1 MHRKPSQTQREN
13 IAFFRS
19 LTENNLRSFL
29 LMEAVNSPGQLQDKI
44 SKIHSAIDATGAFP
58 QLVHQLND
66 LEKAINNLDSI
77 VSSGSEHMAA
87 EHAVEITQTVSAL
100 VDKTVEAVTSVIDVL
115 VKKALND
122 SEKAVERV
130 KAADPASTAEK
141 IDIDDIKDKT
151 IEDLIRL
158 SFYKDGT
165 DIFSS
170 ERKDAATTE
179 KSILAKFTGALAV
192 SDKILVLLR
201 KLGADETEAPGVIM
215 HFFKRYR
222 PRPGDLGVLNKF
234 SKSQGTWLKPKDF
247 YANFMKLDV
256 DSAIEVANQ
265 LRGLK
270 PSTPSARP
278 SPSSPAPSITSKM
291 GSGNKAEKL
300 KNILDTLGDD
310 PGAAKAELWNK
321 IRLIVPLATAPAS
334 DDELYDALIKAIDR
348 MKAARKLEA
357 DLGLKLETRQRTT
370 RRTRG

>member
-115 VKKALND
+115 VKKALNE

-130 KAADPASTAEK
+130 KAADDVSAEK
-141 IDIDDIKDKT
+141 INIDDIKDKT

-158 SFYKDGT
+158 SFYKAEGK
-165 DIFSS
+165 IVSG

-247 YANFMKLDV
+247 YANFLKLDV

-270 PSTPSARP
+270 PSTPGARP

-300 KNILDTLGDD
+300 KSILDTLGDD
-310 PGAAKAELWNK
+310 PDAARTELWDK
-321 IRLIVPLATAPAS
+321 IKLIVPSPKTPAT
-334 DDELYDALIKAIDR
+334 DDELYDVLIRAIDR